1 MILCIP
7 MVYLISKKLYKK
19 GVITVDMPEEAMET
33 AEALEG
39 K

>member
-19 GVITVDMPEEAMET
+19 GVITVDMPGEAETAVEEA
-33 AEALEG
+33 A